1 MRQLLNKIISFLDE
15 DDENNENK
23 LNIDI
28 DIFK

>member
-1 MRQLLNKIISFLDE
+1 MRQLLNKIISLLDE